1 LDRTEASTSMVDQGL
16 NLHQASHANL
26 HSGSQRGFGLVR
38 RRRKS
43 IVMASLVSG
52 DLAAAFAAGY
62 CTSLLARAAG
72 LPAPEHL
79 EVTVLLVV
87 FAFFVVG
94 LYTGSGPGPYQRFRQ
109 RALGIGAVVAVW
121 SIATIAHDGGGK
133 LLDFIAVQTVYAAC
147 LLVVGHYVE
156 AVSRTLLMHF
166 DLWGA
171 STVLVGTSGQ
181 CRDLAQLLT
190 RKSELGL
197 TPIGLIRTADDDA
210 SSTGLFPLPL
220 IGTTADFA
228 SIKPRAEIEV
238 AIFATATGFA
248 AIQRDSRLLA
258 QPCRF
263 MLLEDIRAA
272 QSPWLRMHALDTM
285 LGIETPRTPCSM
297 QSRLFKR
304 TLDIVLTVPLALFA
318 LPVVAL
324 AAISI
329 KLIDPGPAF
338 FVQERIGHRGR
349 LVKMHKLR
357 TMYANSNRL
366 LEEHLN
372 RNPQARAEWQR
383 FFKLRND
390 PRVLPIIGNF
400 LRRSSIDEL
409 PQLWNVIRGDMSL
422 VGPRPLP
429 AYHAEHL
436 DEEFRSLRAS
446 VLPGITGLWQVSSR
460 SDGDLQV
467 LKEQDLFYIRNSSFW
482 LDVYIMLQT
491 LPAVLGARGA
501 R

>member
-1 LDRTEASTSMVDQGL
+1 MVDQGL
-16 NLHQASHANL
+16 NLHQASRANL
-26 HSGSQRGFGLVR
+26 RFGSQRGFGLVPR
-38 RRRKS
+38 HRKS

-52 DLAAAFAAGY
+52 DLVAAFAAGY
-62 CTSLLARAAG
+62 CTSWLAQAAG

-79 EVTVLLVV
+79 EVTVLLVIFTV
-87 FAFFVVG
+87 FVVG

-109 RALGIGAVVAVW
+109 RALGICVVVAVW
-121 SIATIAHDGGGK
+121 SIAAIAHDGGGK
-133 LLDFIAVQTVYAAC
+133 ILGFIFVQTVYAAC
-147 LLVVGHYVE
+147 LLVIGHYVE
-156 AVSRTLLMHF
+156 AVSRALLMHF

-190 RKSELGL
+190 RKSEFGL
-197 TPIGLIRTADDDA
+197 TPIGLIMTAADDA
-210 SSTGLFPLPL
+210 STTRLFQLPL
-220 IGTTADFA
+220 IETTADFA
-228 SIKPRAEIEV
+228 GIKPRTEIEV
-238 AIFATATGFA
+238 AILATATGFA
-248 AIQRDSRLLA
+248 AIQRNSRLLA
-258 QPCRF
+258 RPCRF
-263 MLLEDIRAA
+263 ILLEDIRPA
-272 QSPWLRMHALDTM
+272 QTPRLRMQALETM
-285 LGIETPRTPCSM
+285 LGIETPRTPCSL
-297 QSRLFKR
+297 QSRFVKR
-304 TLDIVLTVPLALFA
+304 TFDILLTVPLALLA

-324 AAISI
+324 MAMAI

-357 TMYANSNRL
+357 TMYANSNCM

-383 FFKLRND
+383 FFKLRDD
-390 PRVLPIIGNF
+390 PRILPVIGKF
-400 LRRSSIDEL
+400 LRRSSVDEL
-409 PQLWNVIRGDMSL
+409 PQLWNVIRGDMTL

-429 AYHAEHL
+429 AYHAEQL

-460 SDGDLQV
+460 SDGDLQI
-467 LKEQDLFYIRNSSFW
+467 LKEQDLFYIRNRSFW

-491 LPAVLGARGA
+491 LPAVLGAKGA

>member
-1 LDRTEASTSMVDQGL
+1 
-16 NLHQASHANL
+16 
-26 HSGSQRGFGLVR
+26 
-38 RRRKS
+38 
-43 IVMASLVSG
+43 
-52 DLAAAFAAGY
+52 
-62 CTSLLARAAG
+62 
-72 LPAPEHL
+72 
-79 EVTVLLVV
+79 
-87 FAFFVVG
+87 
-94 LYTGSGPGPYQRFRQ
+94 
-109 RALGIGAVVAVW
+109 
-121 SIATIAHDGGGK
+121 
-133 LLDFIAVQTVYAAC
+133 
-147 LLVVGHYVE
+147 
-156 AVSRTLLMHF
+156 MHF

-197 TPIGLIRTADDDA
+197 TPIGLIGTADDDA
-210 SSTGLFPLPL
+210 STGLFSLPL

-258 QPCRF
+258 QPC
-263 MLLEDIRAA
+263 
-272 QSPWLRMHALDTM
+272 MHALDTM

-297 QSRLFKR
+297 QSRPFKR
-304 TLDIVLTVPLALFA
+304 MLDIVLTVPLALLA

-349 LVKMHKLR
+349 LVNMHKLR

-383 FFKLRND
+383 FFKLRDD
-390 PRVLPIIGNF
+390 PRILPIIGNF

-429 AYHAEHL
+429 AYHAEQL

-446 VLPGITGLWQVSSR
+446 VRPGITGLWQVSSR

>member
-1 LDRTEASTSMVDQGL
+1 MADQGL
-16 NLHQASHANL
+16 NLHQASRPSL
-26 HSGSQRGFGLVR
+26 RSGSDRGLGLVR
-38 RRRKS
+38 RHRKS
-43 IVMASLVSG
+43 IVMSSLVSG
-52 DLAAAFAAGY
+52 DVAAAFAAGY
-62 CTSLLARAAG
+62 CTGLLARAAG

-109 RALGIGAVVAVW
+109 RALGIGVVVAVW

-133 LLDFIAVQTVYAAC
+133 IADLIVVQAVYAAC
-147 LLVVGHYVE
+147 LLLIGHYVE
-156 AVSRTLLMHF
+156 AASRALLMHV

-171 STVLVGTSGQ
+171 STVLVGTSSQ

-197 TPIGLIRTADDDA
+197 KPIGLIRTADDDA
-210 SSTGLFPLPL
+210 AMAGLFPLPL
-220 IGTTADFA
+220 IGTTTDLA
-228 SIKPRAEIEV
+228 SIRPRTEIEV
-238 AIFATATGFA
+238 AIFTTAIGLA
-248 AIQRDSRLLA
+248 AIQRDCHVLA

-263 MLLEDIRAA
+263 MLLEDIRTA
-272 QSPWLRMHALDTM
+272 QSPWLRMHALETM
-285 LGIETPRTPCSM
+285 LGIETPRN
-297 QSRLFKR
+297 SRSLQNWLLKR
-304 TLDIVLTVPLALFA
+304 MLDILLAVPLALLA

-324 AAISI
+324 AAMSI

-357 TMYANSNRL
+357 TMYANSNHL

-372 RNPQARAEWQR
+372 RNPQARAEWRQ

-390 PRVLPIIGNF
+390 PRILPVIGNF

-429 AYHAEHL
+429 AYHAEQL
-436 DEEFRSLRAS
+436 DEEFRSLRTS

-467 LKEQDLFYIRNSSFW
+467 LREQDLFYIRNSSLW
-482 LDVYIMLQT
+482 LDVYILLQT